1 MRTRPVTPSPTRL
14 AGYRR
19 IERRRGLPLAMKA
32 FLAASILA
40 LGGAIVSVGSGAVG
54 PFLSSVVAGFG
65 GFVSQVG
72 VVVSSPAVTAAPDV
86 PDGPSIDAPPATYT
100 NKDTIAVT
108 VNVPTSVTGVEG
120 YTVRIYVTLKDAEPV
135 ILTEEPVGETAVQ
148 VVTGLKLSPGR
159 NDLQAAIVGPGG
171 ESERSEVAAWVLDTS
186 KPKVTVIAPK
196 NNTQVQKATVKVKGK
211 SQAGAEIRLQN
222 ANNGAISTTVAGVDG
237 LWETTIEVGNG
248 GNAITVTATDPAGN
262 RNTTTLNLRKGSG
275 KLTAVLTASN
285 YRFKASRLPR
295 SITLKVV
302 VTDPDGRRLSG
313 ATALFMVTVPG
324 IEVIVSREI
333 ATNGDGVATFKTNIP
348 SGATKGGGL
357 ATVHV
362 TTDSD
367 GTITDRQVLTIVE

>member
-1 MRTRPVTPSPTRL
+1 
-14 AGYRR
+14 
-19 IERRRGLPLAMKA
+19 MKA

-40 LGGAIVSVGSGAVG
+40 LGGAIVWVGSGAVG

-65 GFVSQVG
+65 GFVAQVG

-86 PDGPSIDAPPATYT
+86 PDSPSIDAPPATYT
-100 NKDTIAVT
+100 NRDTIAVT

-120 YTVRIYVTLKDAEPV
+120 YTVRVYVTLKDAEPV

-186 KPKVTVIAPK
+186 KPKVSVIAPK
-196 NNTQVQKATVKVKGK
+196 NNAQVQKSTVKVKGK

-222 ANNGAISTTVAGVDG
+222 ANNGAISTTVAGADG

-295 SITLKVV
+295 AITLKVV

-313 ATALFMVTVPG
+313 ATALFTLSVPG

-333 ATNGDGVATFKTNIP
+333 ATNGDGIATFKTNIP
-348 SGATKGGGL
+348 SGTTKGPGL